1 MVTEPS
7 REPPPSVS
15 TEHHSVNGVAP
26 QPVGIVVFEVD
37 GVGYGA
43 MSGHV
48 PEIIPAVPPV
58 PRPGGPEIVWGAMN
72 LRGQVVPVV
81 DLRARLR
88 LPRKEIDLTDHMIAA
103 SAGAQLVVLPT
114 DRVIEVVDVEPA
126 HIEDAITV
134 AAVRPFAGVAKLS
147 DGPLVIYDL
156 DSFLSPEETDQL
168 QDALAGRS
176 HTGHS

>member
-1 MVTEPS
+1 MVTETS

-15 TEHHSVNGVAP
+15 TEHHSVDGVAP

-37 GVGYGA
+37 GVRYGVVA
-43 MSGHV
+43 RHV
-48 PEIIPAVPPV
+48 REILPAVPPV
-58 PRPGGPEIVWGAMN
+58 PLPGGPEIVWGVMN

-88 LPRKEIDLTDHMIAA
+88 LSRKEIGLTDHMIVA

-114 DRVIEVVDVEPA
+114 DRVIEVVEVEPA
-126 HIEDAITV
+126 HIEGAITV

-147 DGPLVIYDL
+147 DGLVVIHDL
-156 DSFLSPEETDQL
+156 DSFLSREETDQL
-168 QDALAGRS
+168 QDALVGRS
-176 HTGHS
+176 HTGH